1 MSAARSQGGAAYS
14 AAGGLPVLTQA
25 YLAAH
30 VVGTSGSDV
39 IWGPLYDS
47 IAYPSAGSVA
57 FTFFNQGIGAGTTSS
72 PGAGTGGKTLYDTNI
87 VTPNMLTM
95 GNEFYGIGSETHIL
109 PGVQNTSGTPF
120 ALYPSIG
127 NATPTATQKDMVND
141 VWAIGNGGLK
151 TLTVGTD
158 RKYINDGP
166 LLQFPPAKWL
176 TVAAALTELG
186 ATTTNYVTEIAYAAW
201 GGEPYQL
208 VPIYLQSTQNF
219 TLQIGFAA
227 AIPTPSQTIGRL
239 IERLRGYLIR
249 SVT

>member
-1 MSAARSQGGAAYS
+1 MSASAAAAQGGAAMS

-47 IAYPSAGSVA
+47 LAYPSAGSTA
-57 FTFFNQGIGAGTTSS
+57 FTFFNQGVGAGTTSS
-72 PGAGTGGKTLYDTNI
+72 PGAGNGAKTLYDTNI
-87 VTPNMLTM
+87 ITPNMLTM
-95 GNEFYGIGSETHIL
+95 GNEFYAIGSETHIL
-109 PGVQNTSGTPF
+109 PGVQNTVNTPYAFLPSTLDGT
-120 ALYPSIG
+120 
-127 NATPTATQKDMVND
+127 TAASFIND

-151 TLTVGTD
+151 VLTVGTD

-166 LLQFPPAKWL
+166 LAQFPPAKWL
-176 TVAAALTELG
+176 QVAAALASIG
-186 ATTTNYVTEIAYAAW
+186 PTTTAYLSAIDYAAW
-201 GGEPYQL
+201 GGEPYAI
-208 VPIYLQSTQNF
+208 VPIYLQSNQNF